1 MKPLSLLTWFIG
13 LLLCTN
19 AQHVI
24 FEAVGQMV
32 NSLNYIH
39 CKFTLDL
46 SSIDAQQQSFVA
58 AVTNMSNSL
67 KPRTVPN
74 SVYEPQLAHII
85 RGNYDQAK
93 SVFLLF
99 IKEGRDIAQRLS
111 TLRSSLPT
119 IPSTDSHRINRRDT
133 NRKDPPVKPSF
144 SRGFRP
150 IRALGL
156 PFGIFGTFMGIY
168 NQIQIKQLQSQLD
181 DQASAHNKLV
191 EVVQQQAD
199 LVQQIDSAVN
209 GLVKTMEAVV
219 YHNPSF
225 IATQLSRFVKQMN
238 SYLDVAFHVIQQA
251 QHRRLAVDLLP
262 PAQLQLLY
270 KKLQLQAKE
279 NGCTLLTSQPSDLF
293 QIEMSYFYDGQDVHL
308 LLHVP
313 MVPED
318 SLLRL
323 FRLHPFP
330 LPLSKTHSL
339 FPITDNNI
347 LAISS
352 GFKRYHT
359 QFSHTDLLG
368 CHSVNNVY
376 LCQRMGSLYKD
387 LNSTCLGSLYQQQF
401 DSVKQLCPLE
411 IRKTEEVVHPLLNNW
426 FLAFITDVQTAPIQC
441 RNGTQSEVY
450 LTRGIN
456 KFFVSPGCKCIL
468 DDHIITSDLNV
479 KSDTDIIHYEWSWDR
494 ISLDDF
500 KLDDLDSQLS
510 FMEKSGLTRPTLQ
523 DLQTLKMESKRGP
536 GWIAHYFYMAGLVL
550 LVLSLLA
557 ALGCGIYYYYVF
569 YYSKNLAARAAN
581 AFIGHYATVNT
592 VNNPPPVEPLHLQ
605 VPAYHLQ
612 H

>member
-1 MKPLSLLTWFIG
+1 MKLLGLLTWLTWLIVY
-13 LLLCTN
+13 TD

-39 CKFTLDL
+39 CKFTLNL
-46 SSIDAQQQSFVA
+46 TSIEEQRQKFDVA
-58 AVTNMSNSL
+58 LDHMSRSL
-67 KPRTVPN
+67 VKP
-74 SVYEPQLAHII
+74 EI
-85 RGNYDQAK
+85 RPSKFQPEMSKFIESNYDQ
-93 SVFLLF
+93 V
-99 IKEGRDIAQRLS
+99 KEIFSLYNKESIDVANRLY
-111 TLRSSLPT
+111 TLRSSLPALSPKT
-119 IPSTDSHRINRRDT
+119 ERLVNRR
-133 NRKDPPVKPSF
+133 N
-144 SRGFRP
+144 SRS
-150 IRALGL
+150 ISSVLSAIGL
-156 PFGIFGTFMGIY
+156 PFGLYGTFMGIY
-168 NQIQIKQLQSQLD
+168 NKYQIRQLQNQLESQMSTTNQLI
-181 DQASAHNKLV
+181 
-191 EVVQQQAD
+191 EVVQQQDGAIRQ
-199 LVQQIDSAVN
+199 LGNAV
-209 GLVKTMEAVV
+209 TEIMVV
-219 YHNPSF
+219 FDAIIHQNPSF
-225 IATQLSRFVKQMN
+225 IATQLGRFINQLN
-238 SYLDVAFHVIQQA
+238 RHLDIATHVIQQA

-262 PAQLQLLY
+262 PIQLRALY
-270 KKLQLQAKE
+270 NKLIDQAKE

-411 IRKTEEVVHPLLNNW
+411 IRKTEEEVHPLLNNW

-536 GWIAHYFYMAGLVL
+536 GWIAH
-550 LVLSLLA
+550 
-557 ALGCGIYYYYVF
+557 
-569 YYSKNLAARAAN
+569 
-581 AFIGHYATVNT
+581 
-592 VNNPPPVEPLHLQ
+592 
-605 VPAYHLQ
+605 
-612 H
+612 